1 MLCKGFNHQTI
12 PYRSI
17 LLEPQ
22 LGTNNKWPASTF
34 LAYFFFQ
41 QEVHLKWY
49 DAIEDWFHFRLQQFI
64 PLNDWSFS
72 SKRNKIKIPI
82 STEKEPHQTLS
93 TLVEVVFQNVMNVLT
108 FIFTSDLND
117 GVGWLVYSSLL
128 GFHGGSISAAIEMTG
143 SWGLVGHRS
152 LEKDLPHFC
161 WWYIKGD
168 RLKFAAVMFHGT
180 ELYLMTNRRLTFRAR
195 LVGKYISPCSSSA
208 INESAPR
215 MI

>member
-1 MLCKGFNHQTI
+1 MACFYFLGIFFLSTGGTFKVI
-12 PYRSI
+12 WRYR
-17 LLEPQ
+17 
-22 LGTNNKWPASTF
+22 
-34 LAYFFFQ
+34 
-41 QEVHLKWY
+41 
-49 DAIEDWFHFRLQQFI
+49 RLI
-64 PLNDWSFS
+64 PLSITAVHSFEWLIFLKQKKQNQNS
-72 SKRNKIKIPI
+72 YKHREG
-82 STEKEPHQTLS
+82 TQQTLS